1 MAETLITTDEC
12 AWKDISVQM
21 LGRKFTGLKSFS
33 MKISREKEHVY
44 ASGGD
49 PVDITEGNTKYE
61 GSLKML
67 KYELDALNDAAKLAG
82 YTDITAVPHALIVIN
97 VQFKKNLASAIRSH
111 AAIGVGFTES
121 EITMEQ
127 GGKMT
132 EVTLP
137 FICMKIEDVKK

>member
-1 MAETLITTDEC
+1 
-12 AWKDISVQM
+12 
-21 LGRKFTGLKSFS
+21 

-44 ASGGD
+44 ASGSD

-97 VQFKKNLASAIRSH
+97 VQFKKNLASSIRSH
-111 AAIGVGFTES
+111 AAIGVAFTEA

-132 EVTLP
+132 EVSLP